1 MKNHRLKFSL
11 TTLTILAAVFA
22 THQSAQAHCD
32 SLDGPVI
39 NAARAALSEN
49 DVNLVLIWVQP
60 DDEAAIRHAFAK
72 TLAVRQLNAEA
83 LELADLYFFET
94 LVRVLR
100 SGEGAPYTG
109 LKPAGTDF
117 GPAIRVSDQALAA
130 GDVAPVLQLL
140 ADNTDYGVRQHF
152 QEALAKKTF
161 NKDDLQTGR
170 EFVKA
175 YVEFTHYVKG
185 IHDAAMGPAHGHF
198 PETTATPVAPHPHK
212 D

>member
-1 MKNHRLKFSL
+1 MNKNLKASL
-11 TTLTILAAVFA
+11 TALTILAAVFA
-22 THQSAQAHCD
+22 TPQSAQAHCD

-39 NAARAALSEN
+39 SAARAALTEN

-60 DDEAAIRHAFAK
+60 DDEAAIKHAFAK

-83 LELADLYFFET
+83 RDLADLYFFET
-94 LVRVLR
+94 LVRVHR
-100 SGEGAPYTG
+100 AGEGAPYTG

-117 GPAIRVSDQALAA
+117 GPAIQVSDQALAA

-140 ADNTDYGVRQHF
+140 ADKTAHGVRQHF
-152 QEALAKKTF
+152 QEAIAKKAF
-161 NKDDLQTGR
+161 AKDDLQAGR
-170 EFVKA
+170 EFVQA

-198 PETTATPVAPHPHK
+198 PETTATPAAPHAHK